1 MARQKT
7 DPLHV
12 VVYPSNFNDDNG
24 HKMLYVSPNARE
36 EVGLDK
42 LDDFCHEYENLPKGY
57 VNRCF
62 EALMYAIPH
71 LIGDHKR
78 VKTPIGSFYIKP
90 QFLRTM
96 TEDETVTANDIW
108 LGGIDF
114 RPTKEFREA
123 VQRQFQSIQID
134 RRNHPIDTNYYSQ
147 RNPELERCLSSDAN
161 GNRYVTVEEYR
172 RATGLSAHSARKC
185 LENMTKGDNP
195 ILQKTKIGT
204 TNVYTEV

>member
-12 VVYPSNFNDDNG
+12 VVYPSNFNGDNG
-24 HKMLYVSPNARE
+24 QKMLYVSSKARE
-36 EVGLDK
+36 EIELDK
-42 LDDFCHEYENLPKGY
+42 LDAYCHEYEHLPKGY
-57 VNRCF
+57 VTRCF
-62 EALMYAIPH
+62 VALMYAIPY
-71 LIGDHKR
+71 LIGEHKR

-96 TEDETVTANDIW
+96 TEDDIVTASDIW

-123 VQRQFQSIQID
+123 VQRQFKSIQID

-147 RNPELERCLSSDAN
+147 RNPELESCLSSDTN

-172 RATGLSAHSARKC
+172 CATGLSAHSARKC
-185 LENMTKGDNP
+185 LDNMTKGDNP
-195 ILQKTKIGT
+195 ILLKTKIGT
-204 TNVYTEV
+204 TNVYTVI

>member
-1 MARQKT
+1 
-7 DPLHV
+7 
-12 VVYPSNFNDDNG
+12 
-24 HKMLYVSPNARE
+24 
-36 EVGLDK
+36 
-42 LDDFCHEYENLPKGY
+42 
-57 VNRCF
+57 
-62 EALMYAIPH
+62 MYAIPH

-96 TEDETVTANDIW
+96 TENEIVTANDIW
-108 LGGIDF
+108 LGGVDF

-123 VQRQFQSIQID
+123 VKSQFRSIQID
-134 RRNHPIDTNYYSQ
+134 RRNHPIDTHYYSQ
-147 RNPELERCLSSDAN
+147 RNPELESCLSLDAN
-161 GNRYVTVEEYR
+161 GNRYVTVQEYC